1 MIKSKALKKYY
12 GRKAYADGYYGRIR
26 EHAVIENADGM
37 KDVYVLDTGY
47 RNLISKYVVII
58 EKLHFLTR
66 NNVIVC
72 IAVVDGRTY
81 VGNAVFN
88 PKDEDNDITLGRR
101 LALARALQDTDG
113 IQRIAEEVS
122 EMNSSDGVE
131 DDEVELDDSDGDEDE
146 YEDDDSDGDEDDLVT
161 YCDYCNEPIYKNDNY
176 YKTPD
181 GYYACCDECFEK
193 LQNNEFWEYEEDD
206 SDGESETKEHYI

>member
-72 IAVVDGRTY
+72 IAVVD
-81 VGNAVFN
+81 
-88 PKDEDNDITLGRR
+88 
-101 LALARALQDTDG
+101 
-113 IQRIAEEVS
+113 
-122 EMNSSDGVE
+122 
-131 DDEVELDDSDGDEDE
+131 
-146 YEDDDSDGDEDDLVT
+146 
-161 YCDYCNEPIYKNDNY
+161 
-176 YKTPD
+176 
-181 GYYACCDECFEK
+181 
-193 LQNNEFWEYEEDD
+193 
-206 SDGESETKEHYI
+206 

>member
-122 EMNSSDGVE
+122 EMNN
-131 DDEVELDDSDGDEDE
+131 SDGDEDE
-146 YEDDDSDGDEDDLVT
+146 YEEVYLDEDEDLDEDLDEDEDELVT
-161 YCDYCNEPIYKNDNY
+161 YCDCCDKPIYKNDNY
-176 YKTPD
+176 YRTPD
-181 GYYACCDECFEK
+181 GYYACCDECLKK
-193 LQNNEFWEYEEDD
+193 LQNNEFWECEEDD